1 MKKESFDELLES
13 VREAG
18 RILRGEQ
25 KPSREFTFAPED
37 VRAIRAKL
45 RKSQDEFALMIGV
58 SVATLRN
65 WEQGRRHPHG
75 PARALLKV
83 AASHPKAPQHPP
95 KKKKTPP
102 VRWAGR
108 GPPWGAPNGPRA
120 SRGLQFA
127 PATAC

>member
-1 MKKESFDELLES
+1 MKKESFDELIES
-13 VREAG
+13 VREGG

-25 KPSREFTFAPED
+25 EPSREFNFAPED

-65 WEQGRRHPHG
+65 WEQGRRQPHG

-83 AASHPKAPQHPP
+83 AAE
-95 KKKKTPP
+95 
-102 VRWAGR
+102 
-108 GPPWGAPNGPRA
+108 NPRA
-120 SRGLQFA
+120 VEKALGRH
-127 PATAC
+127 

>member
-1 MKKESFDELLES
+1 MKKENFNELIES

-25 KPSREFTFAPED
+25 EPSRVFTFAPED

-45 RKSQDEFALMIGV
+45 HKSQDEFALMIGV

-83 AASHPKAPQHPP
+83 AASNPKAVE
-95 KKKKTPP
+95 K
-102 VRWAGR
+102 ALGR
-108 GPPWGAPNGPRA
+108 H
-120 SRGLQFA
+120 
-127 PATAC
+127 